1 MRLQEPTRSATTALA
16 KLPAAT
22 SSWVNSRA
30 VDRQQQLARS
40 PPPLSPFPSQQA
52 NGIVF
57 LNSWPYGGRTR
68 SVTCSGRQAG
78 RFQPQVWFPALFL
91 GSYQCNGIVL
101 RYRPLSPFLTIIH
114 FKYEDFCRISPPFV
128 GCFFLC
134 LRSVDLI
141 SSCSSN
147 NVDATF

>member
-30 VDRQQQLARS
+30 VDRQQQLARP

-52 NGIVF
+52 NGICIVF
-57 LNSWPYGGRTR
+57 LNSLVAVRRTDEI
-68 SVTCSGRQAG
+68 SDVF
-78 RFQPQVWFPALFL
+78 RFQVWLFPAIVPWFI
-91 GSYQCNGIVL
+91 SCNGIVL

-141 SSCSSN
+141 SSCSSSN